1 MIEEGKSPQV
11 YTLFLPLVKLIRVF
25 QAGLNK
31 PLPPEDSR
39 IKLNRVVS
47 KISLFYEKLRN
58 AVDYEEEHLLRE
70 RAIKRNLKRTLTLPN
85 RSGEIIAKPLVLDM
99 IRASYLPNNELPEKI
114 VKDTAEVIDK
124 YIKLVDYIGRYKE
137 KDEKVKLF
145 NWLLN
150 MLAIELDD
158 LFVSKEG
165 DDSLVECMYQVVSKD
180 IVVTDGRYGEHE
192 IKIQLYV
199 SILRS
204 LIKADQARIS
214 YYLWQFYV
222 PNWNKAEAEE
232 LIKIAQRVG
241 DIYDKI
247 RHQLKHPLNE
257 LYIRI
262 LKRYNVI
269 FLIIRDIVN
278 NNPDGALDVWKQPF
292 LLEEKIR
299 NATKKRYRSSRK
311 RLRRSI
317 IRSII
322 YIFITKMI
330 LAVLLEFPLDLML
343 ERTINYTV
351 LGINIIF
358 PPLLMFVIGLFIRV
372 PGMKNTD
379 KIVQGIKEISYQFTE
394 RKVIHKIKK
403 PLKRTVFMTRAF
415 RVVYTVIFIF
425 TFGLIF
431 YGLDKLEFNIASM
444 VIFIFFMSLVSF
456 FSIRISQSARELHIV
471 EKKENLF
478 TFLKDFFSL
487 PILHFGRW
495 LSNNLSKI
503 NFFVILFDFVIEA
516 PFKVLISIIEE
527 WTSYVEEK
535 KEELY

>member
-1 MIEEGKSPQV
+1 MLEESKPPQV

-31 PLPPEDSR
+31 PLPPDDSR

-70 RAIKRNLKRTLTLPN
+70 RAIKRNLRRTLTLSN
-85 RSGEIIAKPLVLDM
+85 RSGEIIARPLVLDM
-99 IRASYLPNNELPEKI
+99 IRARYLPNNELPIKLI
-114 VKDTAEVIDK
+114 KDTAEVIDK
-124 YIKLVDYIGRYKE
+124 YIKLVNYIGRYREKE
-137 KDEKVKLF
+137 EKVKLF
-145 NWLLN
+145 EWLLS

-158 LFVSKEG
+158 LFVSKER

-180 IVVTDGRYGEHE
+180 IMVTDGRYSKYE

-222 PNWNKAEAEE
+222 PQWDKAEAEE
-232 LIKIAQRVG
+232 LIKIAQGVG
-241 DIYDKI
+241 DIYDRI
-247 RHQLKHPLNE
+247 QNQLKHPLNE

-262 LKRYNVI
+262 LKKYNVI
-269 FLIIRDIVN
+269 FLIIRDIIN
-278 NNPDGALDVWKQPF
+278 NNPDEALDIWKQPF

-299 NATKKRYRSSRK
+299 GAAKKRYRTSKK

-317 IRSII
+317 VRSII
-322 YIFITKMI
+322 YLLITKMI

-343 ERTINYTV
+343 EKTINYTA

-358 PPLLMFVIGLFIRV
+358 PPILMFVIGLFIRV

-379 KIVQGIKEISYQFTE
+379 KIAQGIKEISYQFTE

-415 RVVYTVIFIF
+415 QVVYTVIFAF

-431 YGLDKLEFNIASM
+431 YGLDKLGFNIASM
-444 VIFIFFMSLVSF
+444 VIFIFFLSLVSF
-456 FSIRISQSARELHIV
+456 FSIRISQSARELRIV
-471 EKKENLF
+471 EKRENIF
-478 TFLKDFFSL
+478 TFVRDFFSL

-503 NFFVILFDFVIEA
+503 NFLVILFDFVIEA